1 MVGVSYMTAAPDL
14 GKIQS
19 LTFETTTKQDRLKTR
34 AGWGWREV
42 AGSAVV
48 LICILGGYLYFR
60 G

>member
-1 MVGVSYMTAAPDL
+1 MTAAPDI